1 MASNTLPI
9 TDRYK
14 TRSIS
19 APISA
24 TDLEMKKSAKEV
36 LISAESAQETCT
48 IHLATPSSV
57 QLSPDAEV
65 GLELSSISGQIQE
78 ELQGNNQSFPQELEE
93 IVNAALRKEPGEV
106 YDLFFKAL
114 ENIVNRQVKFK
125 TFVNISVFCIVMWRR
140 YKEESSDNSRTWFI
154 EQVVEL
160 MTVAYSRYSIDKWIE
175 GVGGWSGV
183 LTRVREAYNCAF
195 DYVRPPTGRRGS
207 LIVTGTTVAGAV
219 AIATA
224 GFGAWWYFSSK

>member
-14 TRSIS
+14 IRSVS

-24 TDLEMKKSAKEV
+24 TAEEMKKSAKEV
-36 LISAESAQETCT
+36 LISAESAQEETHT
-48 IHLATPSSV
+48 IHLATRNVP
-57 QLSPDAEV
+57 LTPDAEV
-65 GLELSSISGQIQE
+65 GRELSSISDQIQE
-78 ELQGNNQSFPQELEE
+78 ELQGNNQSFLQELDK

-106 YDLFFKAL
+106 YDLFFTAL
-114 ENIVNRQVKFK
+114 ESIVNRQVKFK

-140 YKEESSDNSRTWFI
+140 YKEESSDNSCTWFI

-160 MTVAYSRYSIDKWIE
+160 MTFAYSRYSIDEWIE

-183 LTRVREAYNCAF
+183 LTRVRETYNCAV
-195 DYVRPPTGRRGS
+195 DYVRPSGRRGS
-207 LIVTGTTVAGAV
+207 LIVAGTTVAGAV